1 MALAA
6 CGGNA
11 TETAEAVIETEIS
24 ENVGLGNL
32 EATCE
37 EPLDREVGTTYGCT
51 ATTTDGQTLTFIT
64 KFTAEDEIFVQPSN
78 LLVASEIPVLREQA
92 AATLGPEIGV
102 DIDPESIECP
112 TADTIVL
119 DENGELECTITRS
132 DDGVVF
138 ALTIR
143 LENFDFDDGFQNLFV
158 QVGDEP
164 IG

>member
-1 MALAA
+1 MIESEVAD
-6 CGGNA
+6 NA
-11 TETAEAVIETEIS
+11 
-24 ENVGLGNL
+24 GLGEL

-37 EPLDREVGTTYGCT
+37 EPLDRDVGTTYGCT
-51 ATTTDGQTLTFIT
+51 ATTADGQTLTFVT

-112 TADTIVL
+112 TAETIVL
-119 DENGELECTITRS
+119 DENGEIECTITRPE
-132 DDGVVF
+132 DGVVF
-138 ALTIR
+138 PLTIR
-143 LENFDFDDGFQNLFV
+143 LENFDFDEGFQNLFV

-164 IG
+164 VG